1 MTAIFLLFLATSLST
16 GLIVLALIVLTPFL
30 NKRYAVKWKYL
41 IWIFLALRL
50 LVPLGAANGQPV
62 VERLSQTGMQAAAEA
77 EEENADMTAGGIRR
91 AGRVIVELPAEMTT
105 PIVTR
110 YAAESEESNAGVTML
125 DIAAFVWMTGG
136 LIFISVHVISY
147 VHYKRQVTK
156 KGKIVRDACILRQ
169 MSERKRELHI
179 RRKIGVTEY
188 AGAGSPMIIG
198 FLKPVLVL
206 PQERYSEE
214 ELFFILKHEL
224 IRFKRGDIW
233 AKLLFVTANAV
244 HWLNPVIWMMR
255 KEAAIDMELS
265 CDERVTKGAGY
276 ALRKAYTET
285 LLAMLHRGCAGRTAL
300 STQFYGGTKIM
311 KKRFENI
318 LIKKG
323 KKNGI
328 FVLTC
333 TVILTIGLG
342 TLVGCSAAK
351 EDTTISPDNDIL
363 ETTTMLSFVKEG
375 EAEQKRACL
384 AAGDG
389 YYVYLP
395 DGEWQQSGAAM
406 WTAAANEQVRLW
418 IARSGDR
425 SIDSADQELAD
436 NGYVT
441 EEGFH
446 RRKEEEDLIY
456 HIELRASGND
466 VWEICYCYPAD
477 SEEGWGRELPVI
489 ADTFGVTTAGN
500 DESAGQPDKA
510 GAFVGT
516 MNLIYRYFSRL
527 VNLVI

>member
-1 MTAIFLLFLATSLST
+1 MLFRS
-16 GLIVLALIVLTPFL
+16 IVLTPFL

-224 IRFKRGDIW
+224 IHFKRGDIW

-318 LIKKG
+318 LI
-323 KKNGI
+323 
-328 FVLTC
+328 
-333 TVILTIGLG
+333 
-342 TLVGCSAAK
+342 
-351 EDTTISPDNDIL
+351 
-363 ETTTMLSFVKEG
+363 
-375 EAEQKRACL
+375 
-384 AAGDG
+384 
-389 YYVYLP
+389 
-395 DGEWQQSGAAM
+395 
-406 WTAAANEQVRLW
+406 
-418 IARSGDR
+418 
-425 SIDSADQELAD
+425 
-436 NGYVT
+436 
-441 EEGFH
+441 
-446 RRKEEEDLIY
+446 
-456 HIELRASGND
+456 
-466 VWEICYCYPAD
+466 
-477 SEEGWGRELPVI
+477 
-489 ADTFGVTTAGN
+489 
-500 DESAGQPDKA
+500 
-510 GAFVGT
+510 
-516 MNLIYRYFSRL
+516 
-527 VNLVI
+527 